1 MAVVTWRKDMKKSLF
16 LILVL
21 AGLSLLSLPLAV
33 AVIGA
38 GEDQIVIA
46 QEVISGDKELPRVS
60 RSL

>member
-1 MAVVTWRKDMKKSLF
+1 MKKSLF